1 MEQTTTE
8 DAFSQKV
15 HLLRADYQTKR
26 DSSNLVP
33 PTGRPVVDL
42 SVDVIDNVIYYTYW
56 YEGEDETHC
65 VRLADIPNTLSGDI
79 LRLQQD
85 LPLRE
90 GSYEV
95 IGDQLRLLEHAPL
108 PPAPDDDFEDVSAI
122 LSLLP
127 VVEVD
132 PGKHFVKKPKYNSEI
147 QNLLKCQGGSCPGV
161 PKSNHVVQ
169 LLGKSSQGEPV
180 FEKFRPRY
188 ILAFVNTLAMYK
200 RWILQLISGLR
211 CLHSLG
217 IIHRDLRIDNLVFSC
232 DGSRLLICDLEARW
246 GNRLA
251 PEISRHP
258 VLEAGWTE
266 KSDIYDIGNVIKGMI
281 YGNAPIT
288 NQVEWHVPSPLAA
301 IVDAC
306 IREVPDERP
315 RLDDLYAIVKE
326 INVDGTDVAYFE
338 DD

>member
-1 MEQTTTE
+1 MEQTTPQ
-8 DAFSQKV
+8 DSFSQKV
-15 HLLRADYQTKR
+15 PLLRADYQRKR
-26 DSSNLVP
+26 DNTNLVP
-33 PTGRPVVDL
+33 PTGRSVVDL
-42 SVDVIDNVIYYTYW
+42 SVDVIDNVICYTYW
-56 YEGEDETHC
+56 YEDEDDTAC

-85 LPLRE
+85 LPLRK

-95 IGDQLRLLEHAPL
+95 TGDQLRILEHAPL
-108 PPAPDDDFEDVSAI
+108 PPDDDSEDVSAI

-127 VVEVD
+127 VVEVN
-132 PGKHFVKKPKYNSEI
+132 PNKHFVKKPKYNSEI

-161 PKSNHVVQ
+161 PKSNNIVQ
-169 LLGKSSQGEPV
+169 LLGKSPQGDLV

-200 RWILQLISGLR
+200 RWILQLISGLG

-217 IIHRDLRIDNLVFSC
+217 IIHRDLRIDNLVFSS

-258 VLEAGWTE
+258 ALEAGWTE
-266 KSDIYDIGNVIKGMI
+266 KSDIHDIGNVIKGMI

-306 IREVPDERP
+306 MSDVPEERP
-315 RLDDLYAIVKE
+315 RLDDLYAMVEK
-326 INVDGTDVAYFE
+326 INVNDTNVAYFE
-338 DD
+338 ED